1 MTAWPRRR
9 WLVLASIGYGL
20 ILLAIAIVCLV
31 IVAKQQFQWL
41 VGPPFLGTVIA
52 TIVIGGLLILVAVA
66 MLPAERKHWMGWAV
80 LAWALIA
87 LTSPL
92 FGIMFLLPWGAL
104 LLSAPLILVVL
115 VLWFRSAG

>member
-1 MTAWPRRR
+1 MTAWPAD
-9 WLVLASIGYGL
+9 ASE
-20 ILLAIAIVCLV
+20 
-31 IVAKQQFQWL
+31 
-41 VGPPFLGTVIA
+41 IA
-52 TIVIGGLLILVAVA
+52 TIVATVA
-66 MLPAERKHWMGWAV
+66 
-80 LAWALIA
+80 A